1 MNRSC
6 LLLINNFS
14 STRGG
19 YCNLLHSHCH
29 PHVEYSRRRPVLCDQ
44 WHPIGIKN
52 INTWIN
58 DFIYF
63 YYWLHYYS
71 AMQVEYVWV
80 GLMATTR
87 KKQTGTTLWVEWENA
102 RGLTSKDR
110 WRHFIKISLRN
121 RLFLNANDIQ
131 IENHRSNPMLKGTI
145 EGGRQLF
152 HSFIT
157 ATVWWQFRSRLT
169 STTLLYLL
177 AAHDNS
183 YSPISFDGRIITLFR
198 A

>member
-1 MNRSC
+1 MSWFDGHHEEEADGDD
-6 LLLINNFS
+6 IV
-14 STRGG
+14 GG
-19 YCNLLHSHCH
+19 VRECA
-29 PHVEYSRRRPVLCDQ
+29 RADQ
-44 WHPIGIKN
+44 
-52 INTWIN
+52 
-58 DFIYF
+58 
-63 YYWLHYYS
+63 
-71 AMQVEYVWV
+71 Q
-80 GLMATTR
+80 
-87 KKQTGTTLWVEWENA
+87 
-102 RGLTSKDR
+102 R

-131 IENHRSNPMLKGTI
+131 TENHRSNPMLKGTI